1 MSFHVRR
8 SLCPFLINFALFIR
22 QSYDSFHFILLPEYN
37 DKLTHFITRI
47 NLSPLWPRGLTI
59 SAHRSVLDI
68 AFIATSSSYSFQS
81 SSISSSSGKAAQTC
95 GAVPVSKRLYYWCY
109 ILCTS
114 LLTWPWAYSLFL
126 CSKLCNFFDI
136 TEFERKIDATRLDS
150 LAVAFPFPTHISV
163 LLLNAATLLLLL
175 LLFLLINTLFGRLPI
190 QKDHPEAGHTTLF
203 RITSPF
209 VVPLSQHN
217 LQGRRHVHLQ
227 QHSLPPPSIETT
239 G

>member
-8 SLCPFLINFALFIR
+8 SLRPFLINFALFIR

-68 AFIATSSSYSFQS
+68 AFIATSSSYSFHS
-81 SSISSSSGKAAQTC
+81 SSSSSSSGKAAQTC

-136 TEFERKIDATRLDS
+136 TEFERKIDATLLDS
-150 LAVAFPFPTHISV
+150 
-163 LLLNAATLLLLL
+163 TLSPWLSHFRLI
-175 LLFLLINTLFGRLPI
+175 FLCYC
-190 QKDHPEAGHTTLF
+190 
-203 RITSPF
+203 
-209 VVPLSQHN
+209 
-217 LQGRRHVHLQ
+217 
-227 QHSLPPPSIETT
+227 
-239 G
+239 